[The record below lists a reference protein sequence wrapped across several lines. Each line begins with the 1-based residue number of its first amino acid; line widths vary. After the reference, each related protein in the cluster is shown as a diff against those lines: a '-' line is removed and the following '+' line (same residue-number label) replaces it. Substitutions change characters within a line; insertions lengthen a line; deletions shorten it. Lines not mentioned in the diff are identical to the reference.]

1 MFAQNLCRGFPVEHF
16 LRQNEIWR
24 REAFRE
30 AIVNGPDESMSS
42 LDFAASHPDRAS
54 SNPLSWRSM
63 ATVPRILA
71 SILNESVVAG
81 MFVLPRPV
89 WVLVVPSF

>member
-42 LDFAASHPDRAS
+42 LDFAASHPDSRELQSA
-54 SNPLSWRSM
+54 L
-63 ATVPRILA
+63 
-71 SILNESVVAG
+71 VALDG
-81 MFVLPRPV
+81 DCAANTCHHIE
-89 WVLVVPSF
+89 